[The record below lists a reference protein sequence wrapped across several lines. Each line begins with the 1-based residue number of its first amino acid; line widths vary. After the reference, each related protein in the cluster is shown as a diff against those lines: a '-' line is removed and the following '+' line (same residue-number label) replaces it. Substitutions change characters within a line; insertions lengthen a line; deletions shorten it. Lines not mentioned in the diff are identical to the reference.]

1 MAEQRKKSTKKDS
14 KKGWLSSK
22 LTSQQ
27 VFFWS
32 PASYLYCSA
41 KECGLGPKAD
51 RRKVRYSSLSSF
63 SNLFNMLKLDMTSE
77 NVINLNKEQEE
88 AVYFKKGPLLIIAG
102 AGTGKTTV
110 ITERIK
116 WLVTEKGLNPSQILA
131 LTFTDKAAKEMEER
145 VDQAMPLGYAQYWIS
160 TFHSFGDRVLRD
172 EAHHIGLNPNFK
184 LMSQAETI
192 LFLNQHLYEF
202 NLKYFR
208 PVSAP
213 DKFLGGIINHFSRL
227 RDEDISPDEYIE
239 FARKLTKKAGSA
251 EEKMESKKT
260 TELAEAFKKYQQ
272 IKEEKGFFDFSD
284 LINYTLKLF
293 RQRPNVLKGYR
304 AKFKFI
310 LVDEFQDTNI
320 SQYELIKLLAPPN
333 ENPNLTATG
342 DDSQSIY
349 KFRGAAISNILS
361 FKKDYQASKTVV
373 LTENYRS
380 TQTILDRAYQLIQKN
395 NPDTL
400 ESKLG
405 ISKNLKSARNLTGEE
420 IGLFFPES
428 GENEAESVIE
438 TIEQLAAKNSNLK
451 AKSYDYKDFAIL
463 VRANNHSQPFI
474 RALARRG
481 IPYQFLG
488 PGQLFRQP
496 EIKNL
501 IAYLKLLID
510 PMDDIAFFQVASMP
524 IFDISARNLAFL
536 RSQAKRENLSLFEMA
551 EKNPAVSEQI
561 TKLIKMIHRHL
572 ELISKETGGQILYYF
587 VEDSG
592 WLKALLNPKTEKD
605 HQQALNLAKFFEKVK
620 AFETN
625 NDNLLV
631 FHLLN
636 WIMLRLEMGESPVAA
651 DMDWTENNAVNII
664 TVHSAKGLEFPVVF
678 MVNLVNRRFPAIN
691 RREKLPVPEVLI
703 KEYLPEGDY
712 HEQEERRLFYVGM
725 TRAMDQLYFSGA
737 KYYGDAKR
745 QKKLSPFI
753 YEALGEKKVKNLLD
767 NQLPATDNQP
777 VLFSWQKPEEESK
790 PVKLNQPVNYLS
802 FSQMDSFGICPLQYK
817 YKYIIR
823 LPSPP
828 SAAQT
833 IGSVVHQT
841 LKEFYQRQMTAE
853 GKFSKKKMIEILNEN
868 WSSNG
873 FKNKTQEK
881 EGKEEARQM
890 LINYYKKELADKSLP
905 NVAGLEQPFGLKI
918 APGLKI
924 GGIIDR
930 ADILDNGKV
939 EIIDYKTGSRVPK
952 QKDVD
957 HNDQLTLYALAVS
970 IAENFSWQRP
980 VEKIKLSLYFL
991 KEGVKLS
998 SQRNKKDI
1006 QELRKKILS
1015 TAEEIEKSSFPPKP
1029 GTPFPCNWCEFKL
1042 LCDAWK

>member
-1 MAEQRKKSTKKDS
+1 MANKKIK
-14 KKGWLSSK
+14 
-22 LTSQQ
+22 
-27 VFFWS
+27 
-32 PASYLYCSA
+32 
-41 KECGLGPKAD
+41 
-51 RRKVRYSSLSSF
+51 
-63 SNLFNMLKLDMTSE
+63 
-77 NVINLNKEQEE
+77 LNKEQRK
-88 AVYFKKGPLLIIAG
+88 AVNYQKGPLLVIAG

-116 WLVTEKGLNPSQILA
+116 WLVTKEGLNPSQVLA

-160 TFHSFGDRVLRD
+160 TFHSFGDRILRD

-184 LMSQAETI
+184 LMTQAETV

-227 RDEDISPDEYIE
+227 RDEDISPGQYIE
-239 FARKLTKKAGSA
+239 YAQKLIKKSNSV
-251 EEKMESKKT
+251 EEKLEAEKT
-260 TELAEAFKKYQQ
+260 IELAKTFKKYQQ
-272 IKEEKGFFDFSD
+272 IKEEKGLFDFSD

-293 RQRPNVLKGYR
+293 RQRPNVLQDYKS
-304 AKFKFI
+304 KFKFI

-333 ENPNLTATG
+333 ENPNLTVTG

-361 FKKDYQASKTVV
+361 FKKDYKESKTVV
-373 LTENYRS
+373 LTKNYRS
-380 TQTILDRAYQLIQKN
+380 TQIILDHAYQLIQKN

-428 GENEAESVIE
+428 GENEAELVVQ
-438 TIEQLAAKNSNLK
+438 TIEQLTAKNSKLK
-451 AKSYDYKDFAIL
+451 TKTYDYKDFAIL
-463 VRANNHSQPFI
+463 VRANNHSQSFI
-474 RALARRG
+474 RALTRRG

-524 IFDISARNLAFL
+524 IFDISARNLALL
-536 RSQAKRENLSLFEMA
+536 RSQAKRENLSLFEAA
-551 EKNPAVSEQI
+551 EAKNLQNGKENLKTQNLRGSEGSSEVDSGMN
-561 TKLIKMIHRHL
+561 KLISMIHRHL
-572 ELISKETGGQILYYF
+572 ELLPKETGGQILYYF

-592 WLKALLNPKTEKD
+592 WLKSLLNPKTEND
-605 HQQALNLAKFFEKVK
+605 HRQALNLAKFFEKVK

-625 NDNLLV
+625 NDNVLV

-664 TVHSAKGLEFPVVF
+664 TVHSSKGLEFPVVF
-678 MVNLVNRRFPAIN
+678 MVNLVNRRFPSMR
-691 RREKLPVPEVLI
+691 RREKIPIPEVLI
-703 KEYLPEGDY
+703 KEYLPVGDY

-753 YEALGEKKVKNLLD
+753 DEALGKKRVKNLLD
-767 NQLPATDNQP
+767 KHPAASSVSRRAQQTP
-777 VLFSWQKPEEESK
+777 LFSWQKPEEKSK

-802 FSQMDSFGICPLQYK
+802 FSQMDSFDICPLQYK
-817 YKYIIR
+817 YKYIIK

-828 SAAQT
+828 SPAQT

-841 LKEFYQRQMTAE
+841 LKDFYQRQITAE
-853 GKFSKKKMIEILNEN
+853 KKLSEKKIIEILEEN
-868 WSSNG
+868 WLSNG
-873 FKNKTQEK
+873 FKNKIQEK
-881 EGKEEARQM
+881 EAKKEAENM
-890 LINYYKKELADKSLP
+890 LAAYYQKELADKPLP
-905 NVAGLEQPFGLKI
+905 NIAALEQPFSLKI
-918 APGLKI
+918 NPDLKI
-924 GGIIDR
+924 GGVIDR
-930 ADILDNGKV
+930 ADILDDEKV
-939 EIIDYKTGSRVPK
+939 EIIDYKTGSRIPK

-980 VEKIKLSLYFL
+980 VEKINLSLYFL
-991 KEGVKLS
+991 KKGVKLS
-998 SQRNKKDI
+998 SKRTKKDI
-1006 QELRKKILS
+1006 EELREKIIS
-1015 TAEEIEKSSFPPKP
+1015 TAQEIEKSSFPPKP